1 MMIKKIISHGEPRV
15 SVTQVR
21 PYITP
26 YLQSQPSAAYREH
39 ECLMQ
44 VNIFMGIGLLSMPF
58 AMRQGGWVGMLALA
72 IATAVFCISG
82 KLIVRN
88 FEKMPSD
95 VAHTYPALGELLIL
109 HSVFCCLMCI
119 SRRCEVGSISTIN

>member
-1 MMIKKIISHGEPRV
+1 
-15 SVTQVR
+15 
-21 PYITP
+21 
-26 YLQSQPSAAYREH
+26 
-39 ECLMQ
+39 MQ

-88 FEKMPSD
+88 FEKMPLD
-95 VAHTYPALGELLIL
+95 VAHTYPALGELIICA
-109 HSVFCCLMCI
+109 SVSCCLTCI
-119 SRRCEVGSISTIN
+119 SRQCEMGSYIACQMTRRLLSSVHADLVSRPPIGGPWHL

>member
-1 MMIKKIISHGEPRV
+1 
-15 SVTQVR
+15 
-21 PYITP
+21 
-26 YLQSQPSAAYREH
+26 
-39 ECLMQ
+39 MQ

-72 IATAVFCISG
+72 TATAVFCISG

-95 VAHTYPALGELLIL
+95 VAHTYPALGELVTLNTA
-109 HSVFCCLMCI
+109 SCCI
-119 SRRCEVGSISTIN
+119 FRAPT

>member
-1 MMIKKIISHGEPRV
+1 
-15 SVTQVR
+15 
-21 PYITP
+21 
-26 YLQSQPSAAYREH
+26 
-39 ECLMQ
+39 MQ

-88 FEKMPSD
+88 FEKMPPD
-95 VAHTYPALGELLIL
+95 VAHTYPALGELIICT
-109 HSVFCCLMCI
+109 SVSCSLTCI
-119 SRRCEVGSISTIN
+119 SRQCEIGSYIACQMTGRS